1 MIIKAGKEYEVKC
14 TLGTIKD
21 IESRFNK
28 PFYTLLS
35 DVNKMTTTEQV
46 RFLYVGVKRADP
58 QVEEKEFAAD
68 CEDNLGLGMLSEY
81 IEQYILELQ
90 YPGMSKEEIQKK
102 LEKKL
107 QQAEA
112 MKAFAGIK

>member
-1 MIIKAGKEYEVKC
+1 MIVKAGMDYDVKC

-21 IESRFNK
+21 IESKFNK
-28 PFYTLLS
+28 SFYTLLS
-35 DVNKMTTTEQV
+35 DVNKMTTTEQIK
-46 RFLYVGVKRADP
+46 FLYVGVKRANSKI
-58 QVEEKEFAAD
+58 EEKEFIAD
-68 CEDNLGLGMLSEY
+68 CEDNLGLGNLSEY

-90 YPGMSKEEIQKK
+90 YPGMAKDEIQKK

-112 MKAFAGIK
+112 IKSFAGIR